1 MKHFKRCLPL
11 LVTFAGMCAVAAEPV
26 TLGSR
31 RELFVD
37 EHLISSMK
45 GVKLV
50 MQKPEAQQV
59 ALVCD
64 APWEGNTSGY
74 FTLLQDGPLFRC
86 YYRGSN
92 HEEPGG
98 KPSQSDVT

>member
-1 MKHFKRCLPL
+1 MSKHLFWTIHL
-11 LVTFAGMCAVAAEPV
+11 LCTPALADDAI

-37 EHLISSMK
+37 EHLIASKS
-45 GVKLV
+45 GVELKLY
-50 MQKPEAQQV
+50 KPQAREV

-74 FTLLQDGPLFRC
+74 FTLLQDGELYRC
-86 YYRGSN
+86 YYRGS
-92 HEEPGG
+92 HHG
-98 KPSQSDVT
+98 